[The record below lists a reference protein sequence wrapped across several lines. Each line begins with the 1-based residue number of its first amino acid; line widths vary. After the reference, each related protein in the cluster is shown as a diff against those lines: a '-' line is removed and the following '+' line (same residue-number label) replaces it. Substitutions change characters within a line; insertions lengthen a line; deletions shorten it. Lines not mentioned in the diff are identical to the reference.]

1 MHLYHYHLKQ
11 SVYFNS
17 NKKYSMYFFF
27 DPIFLSPTIV
37 KDSLNIQ
44 FCNNIWYT

>member
-17 NKKYSMYFFF
+17 NKKYMIYFFF
-27 DPIFLSPTIV
+27 DLFFFHLQLLKIH
-37 KDSLNIQ
+37 
-44 FCNNIWYT
+44 